1 MIATIKKQKSS
12 MIYVASGLF
21 RTFMQV
27 IVGFLVLRWIDPASL
42 GQWQSLLLVSTYL
55 SILTLGTTSAINREL
70 PFLLGKNEEGK
81 AMRFLSTVG
90 FFTEALS
97 WTFVVLSIGVGLF
110 FWLMDWYKWDF
121 CLQLVLAAING
132 AINIHTNFIGAT
144 FRTSNSFEKV
154 GKVQFIIALGYVLL
168 IPMIYYGN
176 IGGYIFYQTILS
188 LLLYLGYWWYRPF
201 KVKYKWDFQDL
212 KEMVKV
218 GFHLYIWNYLST
230 VSKSFPRL
238 ALVIFANPFTVGLYA
253 PAQNVNTA
261 ILNLPGLLNRI
272 LFPKMSFKYGESGKV
287 HEVIQ
292 SSFRWAWVIFGTMS
306 LIAIPLSFAIPYVF
320 EQFFPKY
327 AQSSDVAIIAL
338 WAGVLYSVNAIFQLT
353 ITSIKAHKDLHQLI
367 IMRFVFLAVGIG
379 FSYLMHWDWLIVVSV
394 SALMAETMNIF
405 HGVLILRK
413 KLKS

>member
-1 MIATIKKQKSS
+1 MIAKIKKQKSS

-27 IVGFLVLRWIDPASL
+27 IVGFLVLRWIDPAAL
-42 GQWQSLLLVSTYL
+42 GQWQSLLLMSTYL

-70 PFLLGKNEEGK
+70 PYLLGKNEEEK
-81 AMRFLSTVG
+81 AMRFLSSVG

-97 WTFVVLSIGVGLF
+97 WTFVVLSLGVGLF
-110 FWLMDWYKWDF
+110 FWMMNWYKWDF
-121 CLQLVLAAING
+121 CLQLVLAAVNG

-144 FRTSNSFEKV
+144 FRTSNSFQKV

-201 KVKYKWDFQDL
+201 KVQYKWNFSNL

-272 LFPKMSFKYGESGKV
+272 LFPKMSFKYGESGQV
-287 HEVIQ
+287 DEVIR
-292 SSFRWAWVIFGTMS
+292 SSFRWSWMIFGTMS
-306 LIAIPLSFAIPYVF
+306 LIALPLSFAIPYVF
-320 EQFFPKY
+320 DHFFPKY
-327 AQSSDVAIIAL
+327 AQSSDVAIVAL
-338 WAGVLYSVNAIFQLT
+338 WAGVLYSVNSIFQLT
-353 ITSIKAHKDLHQLI
+353 ITSIKAHSELHQLI
-367 IMRFVFLAVGIG
+367 IMRFVFLGLGIG
-379 FSYLMHWDWLIVVSV
+379 LSYMMTWNWLMIVSV
-394 SALMAETMNIF
+394 SAMMAEILNIF
-405 HGVLILRK
+405 HGILILRK
-413 KLKS
+413 KLTS

>member
-1 MIATIKKQKSS
+1 MIARIKKQKSS

-27 IVGFLVLRWIDPASL
+27 IVGFLVLRWIDPGDL
-42 GQWQSLLLVSTYL
+42 GQWQSLLLMSTYL

-70 PFLLGKNEEGK
+70 PYLLGKNEEDK
-81 AMRFLSTVG
+81 AMRFLSSVG

-97 WTFVVLSIGVGLF
+97 WSFVVLSMAIGLF
-110 FWLMDWYKWDF
+110 FWSMNWYKWDF

-144 FRTSNSFEKV
+144 FRTSNSFQKV
-154 GKVQFIIALGYVLL
+154 GKVQFLIALGYILL
-168 IPMIYYGN
+168 IPLIYYGN

-188 LLLYLGYWWYRPF
+188 LLLYLGYWWHRPF
-201 KVKYKWDFQDL
+201 KVKYQWNLKAL
-212 KEMVKV
+212 KEMVQV

-238 ALVIFANPFTVGLYA
+238 ALVVFANPYTVGLYA

-287 HEVIQ
+287 HEVIA
-292 SSFRWAWVIFGTMS
+292 SSFRWAWMIFGTMA
-306 LIAIPLSFAIPYVF
+306 LIAIPLTFGIPYVF
-320 EQFFPKY
+320 DRFFPKY
-327 AQSSDVAIIAL
+327 VESSGVAIVAL
-338 WAGVLYSVNAIFQLT
+338 WAGVLYSVNSIFQLT
-353 ITSIKAHKDLHQLI
+353 ITSIKAHSELHQLI
-367 IMRFVFLAVGIG
+367 IMRFVFLGLGILVS
-379 FSYLMHWDWLIVVSV
+379 FFMDWDWLMIVSV
-394 SALMAETMNIF
+394 SALMAEVLNIF
-405 HGVLILRK
+405 HGILILRK

>member
-27 IVGFLVLRWIDPASL
+27 VVGFLVLRWIDPAAL
-42 GQWQSLLLVSTYL
+42 GQWQSLLLMSTYL

-70 PFLLGKNEEGK
+70 PYLLGKNEEEK
-81 AMRFLSTVG
+81 AMRFLSSVG

-97 WTFVVLSIGVGLF
+97 WTFVVLSLGVGLF
-110 FWLMDWYKWDF
+110 FWMMNWYKWDF
-121 CLQLVLAAING
+121 CLQLVLAAVNG

-201 KVKYKWDFQDL
+201 KVQYKWNFSNL
-212 KEMVKV
+212 REMVKV

-272 LFPKMSFKYGESGKV
+272 LFPKMSFKYGESGQV
-287 HEVIQ
+287 HEVIR
-292 SSFRWAWVIFGTMS
+292 SSFRWSWMIFGTMS
-306 LIAIPLSFAIPYVF
+306 LIALPLSFAIPYVF
-320 EQFFPKY
+320 DHFFPKY
-327 AQSSDVAIIAL
+327 AQSSDVAIVAL
-338 WAGVLYSVNAIFQLT
+338 WAGVLYSVNSIFQLT
-353 ITSIKAHKDLHQLI
+353 ITSIKAHSELHQLI
-367 IMRFVFLAVGIG
+367 IMRFVFLGLGIG
-379 FSYLMHWDWLIVVSV
+379 LSYMMTWNWLMIVSV
-394 SALMAETMNIF
+394 SAMMAEILNIF
-405 HGVLILRK
+405 HGILILRK
-413 KLKS
+413 KLNS

>member
-27 IVGFLVLRWIDPASL
+27 IVGFLVLRWIDPAAL
-42 GQWQSLLLVSTYL
+42 GQWQSLLLMSTYL

-70 PFLLGKNEEGK
+70 PYLLGKNEEEK
-81 AMRFLSTVG
+81 AMRFLSSVG

-97 WTFVVLSIGVGLF
+97 WTFVVLSLGVGLF
-110 FWLMDWYKWDF
+110 FWMMNWYKWDF
-121 CLQLVLAAING
+121 CLQLVLAAVNG
-132 AINIHTNFIGAT
+132 AISIHTNFIGAT

-201 KVKYKWDFQDL
+201 KVQYKWNFSNL

-272 LFPKMSFKYGESGKV
+272 LFPKMSFKYGESGQV

-292 SSFRWAWVIFGTMS
+292 SSFRWSWMIFGTMS
-306 LIAIPLSFAIPYVF
+306 LIALPLSFAIPYVF
-320 EQFFPKY
+320 DHFFPKY
-327 AQSSDVAIIAL
+327 AQSSDVAIVAL
-338 WAGVLYSVNAIFQLT
+338 WAGVLYSVNSIFQLT
-353 ITSIKAHKDLHQLI
+353 ITSIKAHSELHQLI
-367 IMRFVFLAVGIG
+367 IMRFVFLGLGIG
-379 FSYLMHWDWLIVVSV
+379 LSYMMTWNWLMIVSV
-394 SALMAETMNIF
+394 SAMMAEILNIF
-405 HGVLILRK
+405 HGILILRK
-413 KLKS
+413 KLNT

>member
-1 MIATIKKQKSS
+1 MIAKIKKQKSS

-27 IVGFLVLRWIDPASL
+27 IVGFLVLRWIDPAAL
-42 GQWQSLLLVSTYL
+42 GQWQSLLLMSTYL

-70 PFLLGKNEEGK
+70 PYLLGKNEEEK
-81 AMRFLSTVG
+81 AMRFLSSVG

-97 WTFVVLSIGVGLF
+97 WTFVVLSLGVGLF
-110 FWLMDWYKWDF
+110 FWMMNWYKWDF
-121 CLQLVLAAING
+121 CLQLVLAAVNG

-144 FRTSNSFEKV
+144 FRTSNSFQKV

-201 KVKYKWDFQDL
+201 KVQYKWNFSNL

-272 LFPKMSFKYGESGKV
+272 LFPKMSFKYGESGQV

-292 SSFRWAWVIFGTMS
+292 SSFRWSWMIFGTMS
-306 LIAIPLSFAIPYVF
+306 LIALPLSFAIPYVF
-320 EQFFPKY
+320 DHFFPKY
-327 AQSSDVAIIAL
+327 AQSSDVAIVAL
-338 WAGVLYSVNAIFQLT
+338 WAGVLYSVNSIFQLT
-353 ITSIKAHKDLHQLI
+353 ITSIKAHSELHQLI
-367 IMRFVFLAVGIG
+367 IMRFVFLGLGIG
-379 FSYLMHWDWLIVVSV
+379 LSYMMTWNWLMIVSV
-394 SALMAETMNIF
+394 SAMMAEILNIF
-405 HGVLILRK
+405 HGILILRK
-413 KLKS
+413 KLNT

>member
-1 MIATIKKQKSS
+1 
-12 MIYVASGLF
+12 MIYVLSGLF

-42 GQWQSLLLVSTYL
+42 GQWQSLLLMSTYL

-81 AMRFLSTVG
+81 AMQFLSSVG
-90 FFTEALS
+90 FYTEFLS
-97 WTFVVLSIGVGLF
+97 WSFVVLSIGIGFV
-110 FWLMDWYKWDF
+110 FWIMNWYKWDF

-144 FRTSNSFEKV
+144 FRTSNSFQKV
-154 GKVQFIIALGYVLL
+154 GKVQFIVALGYVFL
-168 IPMIYYGN
+168 IPLIYYGN

-188 LLLYLGYWWYRPF
+188 LLLYLGYWWHRPYR
-201 KVKYKWDFQDL
+201 VKYRWNYANL

-218 GFHLYIWNYLST
+218 GFHLYVWNYLST

-238 ALVIFANPFTVGLYA
+238 ALVIFANPYTVGLYA

-287 HEVIQ
+287 HEVIK
-292 SSFRWAWVIFGTMS
+292 SSFRWSWMILGTMS
-306 LIAIPLSFAIPYVF
+306 LIAVPLSFAIPFVF
-320 EQFFPKY
+320 NEFFPKY
-327 AQSSDVAIIAL
+327 AESSTVAIVAL
-338 WAGVLYSVNAIFQLT
+338 WAGVLYSVNSIFQLT
-353 ITSIKAHKDLHQLI
+353 ITSIKAHKELHQLI
-367 IMRFVFLAVGIG
+367 VMRFVFLGLGI
-379 FSYLMHWDWLIVVSV
+379 FISYLMHWNWLMIVSV
-394 SALMAETMNIF
+394 SALMAEVLNIF
-405 HGVLILRK
+405 HGIFILRK